1 ANPVFHERTK
11 HIEMDCHV
19 VRDKVQ
25 SGLIHLLPV
34 PTKEQVADILTK
46 SLHPGP
52 FDTLQ
57 SKLGM
62 IDIYSSLRGDD
73 KTQGKKE

>member
-1 ANPVFHERTK
+1 MFHERTK
-11 HIEMDCHV
+11 HIEMDFHV

-25 SGLIHLLPV
+25 EGIIHLLPV
-34 PTKEQVADILTK
+34 SSKEQVANILTK
-46 SLHPGP
+46 PLHPGP
-52 FDTLQ
+52 FNNLQ

-73 KTQGKKE
+73 KDSED